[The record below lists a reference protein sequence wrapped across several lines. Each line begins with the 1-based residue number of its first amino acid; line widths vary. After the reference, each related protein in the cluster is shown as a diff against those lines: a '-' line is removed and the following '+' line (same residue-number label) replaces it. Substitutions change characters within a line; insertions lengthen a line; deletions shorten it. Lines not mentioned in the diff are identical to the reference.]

1 MYEVE
6 ISAGEIRSIIWDYQ
20 GTLITFLG
28 MVVDKDDPEDYLLE
42 EPLKKSSRAYIEAR
56 INYLETKLGKGC

>member
-20 GTLITFLG
+20 GTLFALLG
-28 MVVDKDDPEDYLLE
+28 MVVDKRGPEEYLLE
-42 EPLKKSSRAYIEAR
+42 EPIKKSRAYIEAR
-56 INYLETKLGKGC
+56 INYLETKLDKEC